1 MSISIKYKAQAR
13 NSMKSGIEKLSDA
26 VKVTLGPKGRNV
38 IIEQEFGS
46 PLITNDG
53 VTIAQAIDLPDKYEN
68 LGAKILIDAASKT
81 NDQVGDG
88 TTTAIVLSSS
98 LIKEGLDA
106 VEKGVNPVELRKGL
120 EYYQD
125 IIVKEIEKVSKPI
138 NSNSD
143 LKMVATISSSNPKI
157 GELLEEAYDQIGVD
171 GLITLQESRSP
182 FTDIVVTQGYSF
194 DRTLLSPYFASDESG
209 VLELENPLVLITN
222 KKITMMQEIV
232 PFLEV
237 AIKKTRPM
245 FVICD
250 DMESSV
256 INALVVNKLRGVFNV
271 AVVKSPSYGDKKLKQ
286 LEDLAAYTNSIFLN
300 SDIEFDLSDPESF
313 LGGCEKVVVSKEQ
326 TTLINGYATTE
337 ALEQRVKSL
346 YEELLRTT
354 YEYEAQKL
362 QERIAKLH
370 GGVAVIRVG
379 APTETE
385 LKEQKLRIEDAINAT
400 QAANRK
406 GIIEG
411 GGKVFYNI
419 STLLENDI
427 YDKHPIAKQILI
439 NVLKKPLHQ
448 ILENAGVSSDI
459 ELTIDNKW
467 YDVATGKYVDYFEKG
482 IIDPADVAI
491 NAIKNAISVSSVFL
505 TTECAIILN
514 EEKKVV
520 NEDNLM

>member
-1 MSISIKYKAQAR
+1 
-13 NSMKSGIEKLSDA
+13 
-26 VKVTLGPKGRNV
+26 
-38 IIEQEFGS
+38 
-46 PLITNDG
+46 
-53 VTIAQAIDLPDKYEN
+53 
-68 LGAKILIDAASKT
+68 
-81 NDQVGDG
+81 
-88 TTTAIVLSSS
+88 
-98 LIKEGLDA
+98 
-106 VEKGVNPVELRKGL
+106 
-120 EYYQD
+120 
-125 IIVKEIEKVSKPI
+125 
-138 NSNSD
+138 
-143 LKMVATISSSNPKI
+143 
-157 GELLEEAYDQIGVD
+157 
-171 GLITLQESRSP
+171 
-182 FTDIVVTQGYSF
+182 
-194 DRTLLSPYFASDESG
+194 
-209 VLELENPLVLITN
+209 
-222 KKITMMQEIV
+222 MQEIV

-326 TTLINGYATTE
+326 TTLINGYASTE